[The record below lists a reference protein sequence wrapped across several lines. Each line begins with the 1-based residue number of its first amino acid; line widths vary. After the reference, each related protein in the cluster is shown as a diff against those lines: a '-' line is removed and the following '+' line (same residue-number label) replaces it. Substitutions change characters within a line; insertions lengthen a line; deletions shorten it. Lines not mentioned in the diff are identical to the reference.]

1 MQTAKYRTD
10 SSGRSTVCEL
20 ACVPNRCRQS
30 RRGKRADATDLL
42 QTYSYRVLPS
52 DLFDFPVEF
61 FDTLVEDSQISP
73 QST

>member
-1 MQTAKYRTD
+1 
-10 SSGRSTVCEL
+10 
-20 ACVPNRCRQS
+20 
-30 RRGKRADATDLL
+30 LL